1 VPCHDGLPGI
11 GEKGLVGWSQASA
24 VVLASGSP
32 HKLAEFRRLFRG
44 SPVRILLAAEVGSV
58 PKVDETGATFLQ
70 NARLKAAA
78 YAQAC
83 RAWSLADD
91 SGLEVD
97 ALGGAPGVRSA
108 RYAGPEASDQDRNAK
123 LLAALADVPDA
134 RRTARFLCAVALAA
148 PDGSIVYTAV
158 RGCEGRIA
166 QAPSGDQ
173 GFGYDPL
180 FIVSTG
186 DRTMAE
192 LTPDEKNHVSHR
204 GQAARAAR
212 RFVEAHLTQ
221 TPS

>member
-1 VPCHDGLPGI
+1 MRWP
-11 GEKGLVGWSQASA
+11 QASA

-44 SPVRILLAAEVGSV
+44 SPVRILLATEVGSAPQV
-58 PKVDETGATFLQ
+58 EETGATFLE
-70 NARLKAAA
+70 NARLKATA
-78 YAQAC
+78 YARAC

-108 RYAGPEASDQDRNAK
+108 RYAGSNASDDARNAK
-123 LLAALADVPDA
+123 LLAALADVPEA
-134 RRTARFLCAVALAA
+134 RRTARFRCAVALAA
-148 PDGSIVYTAV
+148 PDGSIEYTAV
-158 RGCEGRIA
+158 RSCEGRIA
-166 QAPSGDQ
+166 HAPRGDQ

-180 FIVSTG
+180 FIVGAG

-192 LTPDEKNHVSHR
+192 LTPDEKNRVSHR

-212 RFVEAHLTQ
+212 RFVEARLTT
-221 TPS
+221 TPSN